1 MTSLFNRWL
10 PGFTL
15 LAWSAVLLSFYIT
28 GRISSFLIPA
38 FRTNVLLAGLVFLA
52 MACFFLFLPAVANCC
67 DEERCGHPLGRRKL
81 GRIVT
86 FLVLLLPVVT
96 AAFCSPKNFGASTIL
111 NKGIN
116 TDGQGLIVRGRPL
129 KMPIAQAAPQ
139 AATTQNAATADNP
152 AEPPLPTK
160 NGSQPAATPA
170 PQAATSQ
177 TAADNYLPKSKDGN
191 IEVQVIDLLYAAQ
204 DSSMRADF
212 DGKTVETIGQLM
224 PDDTNNAAG
233 NRFKLM
239 RMFMYCCAADAKP
252 IATLVESPPQTGA
265 LPQEMSWVRVVGKV
279 SFPIEGGRTIPVL
292 KALSVKQ
299 APPPEETMLY

>member
-10 PGFTL
+10 PGVTL
-15 LAWSAVLLSFYIT
+15 LAWSTVLLSFYFT
-28 GRISSFLIPA
+28 GRIGSFLIPA
-38 FRTNVLLAGLVFLA
+38 FRLNVLLAGLVFLA
-52 MACFFLFLPAVANCC
+52 MACSFLFLPAVANSC
-67 DEERCGHPLGRRKL
+67 DEERCGPPFGRRKL

-96 AAFCSPKNFGASTIL
+96 AALCSPKNFGASTIL

-116 TDGQGLIVRGRPL
+116 TDGQGLIVRGRPQ
-129 KMPIAQAAPQ
+129 KMPPAQADQ
-139 AATTQNAATADNP
+139 AAQPAAATADNP

-212 DGKTVETIGQLM
+212 EGKTVETIGQLM
-224 PDDTNNAAG
+224 PDDTNNAGG

-252 IATLVESPPQTGA
+252 IATLVENPPQTTA
-265 LPQEMSWVRVVGKV
+265 IPQEMSWVRVVGKV